1 MARRLTCAKCPYY
14 SVRDGWC
21 KIRAAWQSRFAVVCE
36 WGWAAYMREYHRKY
50 YHRKRK
56 GL

>member
-1 MARRLTCAKCPYY
+1 MARRLTCAKCPHF

-21 KIRAAWQSRFAVVCE
+21 KVRAAWQSRFAVACD
-36 WGWAAYMREYHRKY
+36 WGKAAHMREYHRKY